1 MQFGMF
7 GEQVFLISVVFL
19 FPAHIFTFLSYISK
33 LIINAY
39 SYVLIQGFLKS
50 LSIYCLYCMSTI
62 LKIISLIN
70 LVVGIS
76 ICYKYED
83 AR

>member
-1 MQFGMF
+1 MQFGVC
-7 GEQVFLISVVFL
+7 GEQVFLISVGFL
-19 FPAHIFTFLSYISK
+19 FPAHIFTFFSYIFK

-39 SYVLIQGFLKS
+39 SYVLIQGFLKI
-50 LSIYCLYCMSTI
+50 LSIYCPYCMSTI

-70 LVVGIS
+70 LAVGIS